1 MTDDTTGPDAGD
13 AGEAAEP
20 AEPAEPAG
28 RPPGESRVVL
38 ITGCS
43 SGFGLL
49 AAVSFARLG
58 FRVFATMRD
67 PDRADALHAA
77 AAEAGTSVEVVA
89 LDVADAASVE
99 AAVAEVIAAA
109 GAPDIVVNN
118 AGIEIVGAIHLLSDT
133 EVHRQLDTNVTG
145 VVRVVRAVAQHMVA
159 RGSGVIVNVGSLAG
173 RVGTPYAGLYAASK
187 HALEAISEALHF
199 ELSHLGVR
207 VALVEPGQFRTSLGD
222 NRIVA
227 AGMEPG
233 SAEYERWQRWS
244 AAQKGLVGAAG
255 ADGDQGAEAA
265 EAAEAAE
272 GQGSGGQDPQLVA
285 DTIVAAATTDVPRLR
300 WPVGDD
306 AQMVIAA
313 KDSMSFEDFEAAMRE
328 VLDWRE

>member
-1 MTDDTTGPDAGD
+1 MNDAN
-13 AGEAAEP
+13 
-20 AEPAEPAG
+20 
-28 RPPGESRVVL
+28 RVVL

-67 PDRADALHAA
+67 PAKAGALLDAA
-77 AAEAGTSVEVVA
+77 AAAGTSVEVVA
-89 LDVADAASVE
+89 LDVSDPTSVE

-109 GAPDIVVNN
+109 VAPDIVVNN
-118 AGIEIVGAIHLLSDT
+118 AGIELVGAIHTLSDT

-159 RGSGVIVNVGSLAG
+159 RGSGVIVNVGSVAG

-207 VALVEPGQFRTSLGD
+207 VALIEPGQFRTSLGD

-233 SAEYERWQRWS
+233 SAEYERWQRWA
-244 AAQKGLVGAAG
+244 AAQKGLVGATDRHGAG
-255 ADGDQGAEAA
+255 DAGPDA
-265 EAAEAAE
+265 
-272 GQGSGGQDPQLVA
+272 QLVA

-306 AQMVIAA
+306 AQMIIAA
-313 KDSMSFEDFEAAMRE
+313 KGSMSFEDFEAAMRE

>member
-1 MTDDTTGPDAGD
+1 MSDDTPTPATRSAPAPTPAPAPGSSDAGGS
-13 AGEAAEP
+13 A
-20 AEPAEPAG
+20 
-28 RPPGESRVVL
+28 GESRVVL

-67 PDRADALHAA
+67 PGRAEALHEAA
-77 AAEAGTSVEVVA
+77 TAAGTSVEVVA
-89 LDVADAASVE
+89 LDVADPASVE
-99 AAVAEVIAAA
+99 AAVAHVVAVAA
-109 GAPDIVVNN
+109 APDIVVNN
-118 AGIEIVGAIHLLSDT
+118 AGIEIVGAIHLLSDA

-145 VVRVVRAVAQHMVA
+145 VVRVVRAVAPHMVA
-159 RGSGVIVNVGSLAG
+159 RGSGVIVNVGSVAG

-187 HALEAISEALHF
+187 HALEAVSEALHF

-207 VALVEPGQFRTSLGD
+207 IALIEPGQFRTSLGD

-233 SAEYERWQRWS
+233 SAEYERWQRWV
-244 AAQKGLVGAAG
+244 AAQRGLVGAAG
-255 ADGDQGAEAA
+255 DEEPTDSAA
-265 EAAEAAE
+265 AH
-272 GQGSGGQDPQLVA
+272 GGQDPQLVA
-285 DTIVAAATTDVPRLR
+285 DTIVAAATTDAARLR

-306 AQMVIAA
+306 AQMIVAA

-328 VLDWRE
+328 ILDWRE

>member
-1 MTDDTTGPDAGD
+1 MTGASSTDDEGS
-13 AGEAAEP
+13 EVH
-20 AEPAEPAG
+20 
-28 RPPGESRVVL
+28 RVVL

-49 AAVSFARLG
+49 AAVEFARQG

-67 PDRADALHAA
+67 PAKAVPLHEAA
-77 AAEAGTSVEVVA
+77 AAAGTSVEVVA
-89 LDVADAASVE
+89 LDVSDPASVE
-99 AAVAEVIAAA
+99 AAIAEVIATA

-118 AGIEIVGAIHLLSDT
+118 AGIEVVGAIHLLSDT
-133 EVHRQLDTNVTG
+133 EMHRQLDTNVTG

-207 VALVEPGQFRTSLGD
+207 VALIEPGSFPTSLGD
-222 NRIVA
+222 NTIVA

-233 SAEYERWQRWS
+233 SAEYERWQRWA
-244 AAQKGLVGAAG
+244 AAQKGLIAASAPG
-255 ADGDQGAEAA
+255 DGDAA
-265 EAAEAAE
+265 TPDA
-272 GQGSGGQDPQLVA
+272 QLVA

-300 WPVGDD
+300 WPVGTD
-306 AQMVIAA
+306 AELVIAA
-313 KDSMSFEDFEAAMRE
+313 KDSMSFEDFEAAMRDL
-328 VLDWRE
+328 LDWRE

>member
-1 MTDDTTGPDAGD
+1 MTDHTVTSSAP
-13 AGEAAEP
+13 
-20 AEPAEPAG
+20 G
-28 RPPGESRVVL
+28 RPPAEDRVVL
-38 ITGCS
+38 VTGCS

-67 PDRADALHAA
+67 PARAGALHEAA
-77 AAEAGTSVEVVA
+77 AAAGTSVEVVA
-89 LDVADAASVE
+89 LDVADPASVE
-99 AAVAEVIAAA
+99 AAVAHVIAVA

-118 AGIEIVGAIHLLSDT
+118 AGIEIIGAIHLLSDA

-159 RGSGVIVNVGSLAG
+159 RGSGVIVNVGSVAG

-187 HALEAISEALHF
+187 HAIEAISEALHF

-233 SAEYERWQRWS
+233 SAEYERWQRWA
-244 AAQKGLVGAAG
+244 AAQKGLVSGAG
-255 ADGDQGAEAA
+255 ADTG
-265 EAAEAAE
+265 E
-272 GQGSGGQDPQLVA
+272 GHGGQDPQLVA

-300 WPVGDD
+300 WPIGDD
-306 AQMVIAA
+306 AQMIIAA
-313 KDSMSFEDFEAAMRE
+313 KDSLSFEDFEAAMRE

>member
-1 MTDDTTGPDAGD
+1 MTDDTTGPTA
-13 AGEAAEP
+13 
-20 AEPAEPAG
+20 AG
-28 RPPGESRVVL
+28 RPPEDHVVL

-67 PDRADALHAA
+67 PARADALHEA

-89 LDVADAASVE
+89 LDVADPASVE
-99 AAVAEVIAAA
+99 AAVAHVIAVA

-118 AGIEIVGAIHLLSDT
+118 AGIEIVGAIHLLSDAD
-133 EVHRQLDTNVTG
+133 VHRQLDTNVTG

-207 VALVEPGQFRTSLGD
+207 VALIEPGQFRTSLAD

-233 SAEYERWQRWS
+233 SAEYERWERWA
-244 AAQKGLVGAAG
+244 AAQKTLVGAAG
-255 ADGDQGAEAA
+255 AEPATGAEGAEAA
-265 EAAEAAE
+265 E
-272 GQGSGGQDPQLVA
+272 GHGGQDPQLVA

-306 AQMVIAA
+306 AQMVLAA

>member
-1 MTDDTTGPDAGD
+1 MNDRN
-13 AGEAAEP
+13 AAV
-20 AEPAEPAG
+20 
-28 RPPGESRVVL
+28 PPTRNERVVM

-67 PDRADALHAA
+67 PARADALLDAA
-77 AAEAGTSVEVVA
+77 AAAGTAVEVVA
-89 LDVADAASVE
+89 LDVADPASVE

-118 AGIEIVGAIHLLSDT
+118 AGIELVGAIHTLSDT

-159 RGSGVIVNVGSLAG
+159 RGSGVIVNVGSVAG

-207 VALVEPGQFRTSLGD
+207 VALIEPGQFRTSLGD

-233 SAEYERWQRWS
+233 SPEYERWQRWS

-255 ADGDQGAEAA
+255 GQDGAGSADGHGGA
-265 EAAEAAE
+265 
-272 GQGSGGQDPQLVA
+272 DPQLVA
-285 DTIVAAATTDVPRLR
+285 DTIVAAATTDAPRLR
-300 WPVGDD
+300 WPIGDD
-306 AQMVIAA
+306 ARMIVAA

-328 VLDWRE
+328 ILDWRE

>member
-1 MTDDTTGPDAGD
+1 MSDDTTSSGD
-13 AGEAAEP
+13 HRRPP
-20 AEPAEPAG
+20 AED
-28 RPPGESRVVL
+28 RVVL

-67 PDRADALHAA
+67 PARAGALLDAA
-77 AAEAGTSVEVVA
+77 AAAGTSVEVVA
-89 LDVADAASVE
+89 LDVADPASVE
-99 AAVAEVIAAA
+99 AAVAEVIDTA

-118 AGIEIVGAIHLLSDT
+118 AGIEIVGAIHTLSDA

-145 VVRVVRAVAQHMVA
+145 VVRVVRATAQHMVA
-159 RGSGVIVNVGSLAG
+159 RGSGVIVNVGSVAG

-187 HALEAISEALHF
+187 HALEAVSEALHF

-233 SAEYERWQRWS
+233 SAEYERWQRW
-244 AAQKGLVGAAG
+244 AATQKGLVGAAG
-255 ADGDQGAEAA
+255 GDEARTGGDTAEAA
-265 EAAEAAE
+265 
-272 GQGSGGQDPQLVA
+272 GGHGGQDPQLVA

-306 AQMVIAA
+306 AEMIIAA